1 MKTNQNS
8 ISNENENSFVNQTLP
23 SINNNKNVS
32 RNLGESFSHD
42 SESFD
47 KVFLTAKK
55 KNQKS
60 NNFHPYNKNV
70 RNYKTITKAEENN
83 NEKIK
88 KKKELRLKKK
98 CSKIYQI
105 NKEKDSF

>member
-47 KVFLTAKK
+47 KVF
-55 KNQKS
+55 
-60 NNFHPYNKNV
+60 
-70 RNYKTITKAEENN
+70 
-83 NEKIK
+83 
-88 KKKELRLKKK
+88 
-98 CSKIYQI
+98 
-105 NKEKDSF
+105 